1 MGTRPRSERRWGR
14 ASPADLSVLP
24 VLSFLFSQKAERTL
38 NTFTQQLIEEFRANA
53 GRVGGQFEGAR
64 LLLLTT
70 TGARSGKP
78 HTTVLGYYPDT
89 TDRILVVGSAGGGP
103 KHPDWYH
110 NVLAN
115 PRVTVESGPFTYTA
129 EAAVLRGA
137 ERDEIFAR
145 LAELEPGWAKYQ
157 ANTTRIIPVVALTPS
172 GDFGGPPGGSFAEAL
187 LKIHDAFRHELSLIR
202 HEVVTAAA
210 NGTSV
215 NGNGN
220 GAPLGAQL
228 RINCLTLCHGLHTH
242 HTKESAGLFPAL
254 LAQHPESALA
264 IERLQAEHDTI
275 ATLLDDLQALLTSP
289 APSTLLT
296 DLDHLTEAL
305 LQHLDYEE
313 AQLIPLLNG

>member
-1 MGTRPRSERRWGR
+1 M
-14 ASPADLSVLP
+14 
-24 VLSFLFSQKAERTL
+24 
-38 NTFTQQLIEEFRANA
+38 EEFRANS

-78 HTTVLGYYPDT
+78 HTTILGYYPDT
-89 TDRILVVGSAGGGP
+89 TERILVVGSAGGGP
-103 KHPDWYH
+103 RHPDWYH
-110 NVLAN
+110 NLLAN
-115 PRVTVESGPFTYTA
+115 PQVTVETGPFTYTA

-172 GDFGGPPGGSFAEAL
+172 GDFGGPPGGSFADAL
-187 LKIHDAFRHELSLIR
+187 LKIHDAFRHELALIR
-202 HEVVTAAA
+202 HEVVNAAT
-210 NGTSV
+210 NGTGTGGS
-215 NGNGN
+215 
-220 GAPLGAQL
+220 APLGAQL

-242 HTKESAGLFPAL
+242 HSKESAGLFPAL
-254 LAQHPESALA
+254 LAQHPESAPA

-275 ATLLDDLQALLTSP
+275 ATLLDDLQTLLSSP
-289 APSTLLT
+289 APTTLLA
-296 DLDHLTEAL
+296 DLDQLTEAL